1 MSGGIRVA
9 ILLDHIES
17 AYQVQ
22 MVESAV
28 RAAHRRGA
36 RVVILPGGAL
46 TASGTPGRSRGFL
59 YDFLR
64 TADVHAL
71 LVMGGTL
78 SNYCGIEAFDRWLRT
93 LPRIPKVVV
102 GLESPSAPSVAVDN
116 KKGIEALVD
125 HLVEKHGRRHIAF
138 VKGPEESYE
147 SEMRLAA
154 YLSAV
159 ERHGLGLGD
168 TYTVPGGLAR
178 EQGIDA
184 VTYLLEDR
192 RLTAATLDAIVAVN
206 DETALGVLE
215 ELTRR
220 KISVPGQ
227 ISVVG
232 FDDTPAAHAASPPLT
247 TVSQRVYEQGGAAM
261 SHLIDAVI
269 ADRPLAN
276 KTVRPE
282 IVFRESCGCHSVMLS
297 DTKLEDIP
305 TGGPERA
312 EAVLRE
318 RMDEIVVR
326 LNQTAHGRLR
336 GGAAWE
342 QRLVEST
349 IEHLKSG
356 RLRLVRDIEDLA
368 RRSGQTGIEVCHDIL
383 TELRRRA
390 VRCAATDIEARL
402 RLEDL
407 FQECRLALANV
418 ASFMERENQMLEA
431 LHLRTVMRACLD
443 RAHGAGLPELAVSL
457 EEQLPLLEVRTFI
470 VSRGNEDVLDVV
482 ARRGRR
488 GSSTGSP
495 TVTTAA
501 LGMDERLAEEEAVV
515 VLPLSA
521 DGHQVGLAAMAWG
534 RADPYVY
541 EKLRDLLGMALGV
554 E

>member
-22 MVESAV
+22 MLESAV

-78 SNYCGIEAFDRWLRT
+78 SNYCGAPAFDRWLRT

-116 KKGIEALVD
+116 KRGIEALVD

-138 VKGPEESYE
+138 VKGPEDSQE
-147 SEMRLAA
+147 SEIRHAA
-154 YLSAV
+154 YLSAI

-168 TYTVPGGLAR
+168 TYAVPGGLAR

-184 VTYLLEDR
+184 VTHLLEDR

-206 DETALGVLE
+206 DEVALGVVE
-215 ELTRR
+215 ELGRR
-220 KISVPGQ
+220 KIAVPGQ
-227 ISVVG
+227 VSVVG

-269 ADRPLAN
+269 SERPLAN
-276 KTVRPE
+276 KTVKPE

-297 DTKLEDIP
+297 DTRLDDIP
-305 TGGPERA
+305 NSGPERA
-312 EAVLRE
+312 EVVLRE
-318 RMDEIVVR
+318 RIDEIVVR
-326 LNQTAHGRLR
+326 LNQTAQGRLR
-336 GGAAWE
+336 GGNAWE

-349 IEHLKSG
+349 IDHLKSG
-356 RLRLVRDIEDLA
+356 RLHLVRDLEELA
-368 RRSGQTGIEVCHDIL
+368 RRSGQTGIEVCHEIL
-383 TELRRRA
+383 TELRRLA
-390 VRCAATDIEARL
+390 TRCARTDLEGRL

-407 FQECRLALANV
+407 FQECRIGLANV
-418 ASFMERENQMLEA
+418 SSFMERENQMLESV
-431 LHLRTVMRACLD
+431 HLRTVMRACLE
-443 RAHGAGLPELAVSL
+443 RAHGAGLPELAVTL
-457 EEQLPLLEVRTFI
+457 EEQLPLLELRMFVI
-470 VSRGNEDVLDVV
+470 SRGNEDVLEVV

-488 GSSTGSP
+488 GAPSGSAN
-495 TVTTAA
+495 VTTGA
-501 LGMDERLAEEEAVV
+501 LGMDDRLAEEEAVV

-534 RADPYVY
+534 KADPYVY